1 MSAAVAGL
9 RSIRPTRSYTNTRDV
24 TFGLLSRSL
33 RPAIV
38 GTAHEVRGLSRELR
52 ETFGARYAH

>member
-1 MSAAVAGL
+1 MPLTGAVIA
-9 RSIRPTRSYTNTRDV
+9 
-24 TFGLLSRSL
+24 FGLLSRSL

-52 ETFGARYAH
+52 EAFGARYAH